1 MAAHGCLSVKSS
13 CFHVIDM
20 NLLAS
25 NMTVKSSCL
34 IDANNLI
41 DGTFY
46 PWTHVAVLFVV
57 IFKYKNSQDEW
68 FDMFGAKRLV

>member
-1 MAAHGCLSVKSS
+1 MTVKFNLAARGCLSVKSS

-46 PWTHVAVLFVV
+46 P
-57 IFKYKNSQDEW
+57 
-68 FDMFGAKRLV
+68 